1 MWLLIT
7 SYHFLLISLFYYLF
21 KRLRQQKIMANMCG
35 GRGRSCRPCSA
46 GPIYWFSRGTKNRR
60 CFEVHYRALHIE
72 NSIAGVRVGFLVVS
86 SVGPSSERKMH
97 GPVRCGFFLTNG
109 LLVHSRRLTL
119 LSTSEVQQ
127 SEFICAKYMFCFSA
141 CLNTLIG
148 IPIT

>member
-1 MWLLIT
+1 MWLRIT
-7 SYHFLLISLFYYLF
+7 SYHFLLISLFHYLF
-21 KRLRQQKIMANMCG
+21 KRLRQQKSMAKKCG
-35 GRGRSCRPCSA
+35 GRGCSCCPCST
-46 GPIYWFSRGTKNRR
+46 GPIYLFSRGTKNRR

-72 NSIAGVRVGFLVVS
+72 NAIAGVRVGFLVVS

-141 CLNTLIG
+141 CLNSLIG
-148 IPIT
+148 MPIT